1 MAGFKMKK
9 FKKPLLLAA
18 VALSTP
24 ILSGCVGSNFTTKK
38 LMEFNVKVVDNR
50 YARGGV
56 NFLLAPVYGFTTL
69 ADYFVVNSIEFWTGK
84 NPFDGTPHIFDSK
97 VDTYI
102 DINGDLDPSLTDAPI
117 DPISYKQVEESQLR
131 SIDEN
136 TIEMTVTYVDGT
148 SSVLM
153 GEKSGSDIT
162 FTVDGE
168 VVSTTSIE
176 ALQSAFVVQS

>member
-1 MAGFKMKK
+1 MKN
-9 FKKPLLLAA
+9 FKKTLLISA
-18 VALSTP
+18 VALSVPT
-24 ILSGCVGSNFTTKK
+24 LSGCVGSNFVTKK

-84 NPFDGTPHIFDSK
+84 NPFDGSPHIFDSK

-102 DINGDLDPSLTDAPI
+102 DINGDLDPSLHDAPV
-117 DPISYKQVEESQLR
+117 DPISQKQIEESQIR

-136 TIEMTVTYVDGT
+136 TIEMEVTFVDGT
-148 SSVLM
+148 QSTVQGVKDGNSV
-153 GEKSGSDIT
+153 T
-162 FTVDGE
+162 FSVDGE
-168 VVSTTSIE
+168 VVSTTSIG
-176 ALQSAFVVQS
+176 ALESAFAQQS

>member
-1 MAGFKMKK
+1 MKK
-9 FKKPLLLAA
+9 LKKTLLVAA
-18 VALSTP
+18 VALSAP
-24 ILSGCVGSNFTTKK
+24 VLSGCVGSNFVTKK
-38 LMEFNVKVVDNR
+38 LMEFNIKVVDNR

-97 VDTYI
+97 VETYI
-102 DINGDLDPSLTDAPI
+102 DVNGDLDPSLTDAPI
-117 DPISYKQVEESQLR
+117 DPISYKQIEESQLR

-136 TIEMTVTYVDGT
+136 TIEMEVTFVDGT
-148 SSVLM
+148 HSTLLGV
-153 GEKSGSDIT
+153 KQGSDIT
-162 FTVDGE
+162 FSIDGE

-176 ALQSAFVVQS
+176 ALESAFAQQS

>member
-1 MAGFKMKK
+1 MKK
-9 FKKPLLLAA
+9 FKKNLLCAVVLCAPL
-18 VALSTP
+18 
-24 ILSGCVGSNFTTKK
+24 LSGCVGSNFTTKK

-84 NPFDGTPHIFDSK
+84 NPFDGSPHIFDSK

-102 DINGDLDPSLTDAPI
+102 DVNEDLDPSLTDAPI
-117 DPISYKQVEESQLR
+117 DPISYKQIEQSQIR

-136 TIEMTVTYVDGT
+136 TIEMEVTFVDG
-148 SSVLM
+148 SSSILQGV
-153 GEKSGSDIT
+153 KQGSSIT
-162 FTVDGE
+162 FSVDGE
-168 VVSTTSIE
+168 VVSNTSIQDLE
-176 ALQSAFVVQS
+176 SAFTQQS